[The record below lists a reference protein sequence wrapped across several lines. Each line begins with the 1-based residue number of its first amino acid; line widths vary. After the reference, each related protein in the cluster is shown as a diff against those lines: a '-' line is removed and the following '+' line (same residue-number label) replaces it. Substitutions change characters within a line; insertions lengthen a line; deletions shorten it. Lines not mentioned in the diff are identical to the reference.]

1 MVESRDYLHLQGIR
15 EEPLPSMSP
24 QDFERLCRSID
35 QSVAQLVQGVVKG
48 IDSAGDALG
57 DAIGQAVE
65 KHRQA
70 TAQGPAAP
78 GPSAA
83 STTPAPPPPTGRP
96 VRPARPG
103 TAPST
108 LARAQA
114 RERAAALK
122 KRFRSPVG
130 LTVSGTVMTA
140 LGGLGAL
147 GSAGAAA
154 LMLTGTLILGA
165 TPWALAMGAA
175 GVATALCA
183 WLTAAGARRLGIA
196 QRARSYRRVFGER
209 EVCTFRELAAQTQST
224 EKQARSS
231 ARRMLRHGLLPQGH
245 IDDEGTCLMVTD
257 GSYQLYRQA
266 QGAQRQRALEQQAQ
280 ARERARAQ
288 AAHGALPP
296 EAQAFLD
303 QGRSYLEQLR
313 ELDAAID
320 DKALSA
326 QIARI
331 EGLVGRI
338 LERVADEPSAVERLG
353 RLTGYYLPTT
363 VKLLAAYD
371 ELEEQPVQG
380 ENIASS
386 RQEIEQTLAVLA
398 SAYEKLL
405 DDTFRDLS
413 LDVSSDIAVL
423 HAMLAQEGLTDSP
436 FDAPGAA
443 RPAADPADPDERT
456 QP

>member
-1 MVESRDYLHLQGIR
+1 
-15 EEPLPSMSP
+15 MSP

-48 IDSAGDALG
+48 IDNAGDALG
-57 DAIGQAVE
+57 DVIGQAVE

-70 TAQGPAAP
+70 TAQGPAAQ

-83 STTPAPPPPTGRP
+83 PAPPAPTGRP
-96 VRPARPG
+96 VRPGRPTSG
-103 TAPST
+103 RTAPHAGASAGA

-122 KRFRSPVG
+122 KRFRSPAG
-130 LTVSGTVMTA
+130 LTASGTVMTA
-140 LGGLGAL
+140 LGGIGTL
-147 GSAGAAA
+147 GSAGAVA
-154 LMLTGTLILGA
+154 MTLTGALALGDA
-165 TPWALAMGAA
+165 PWAVAVGAA

-183 WLTAAGARRLGIA
+183 WLMAAGARRLGIA

-231 ARRMLRHGLLPQGH
+231 ARKMLRHGLLPQGH

-266 QGAQRQRALEQQAQ
+266 QSAQRQRALEQQAQ

-288 AAHGALPP
+288 AAQGALPP
-296 EAQAFLD
+296 EAQDFLD
-303 QGRSYLEQLR
+303 QGRSYLRQLR
-313 ELDAAID
+313 DLDAAID

-326 QIARI
+326 QIVRI

-338 LERVADEPSAVERLG
+338 LERVADEPSTVEGLG
-353 RLTGYYLPTT
+353 RMTGYYLPTT

-380 ENIASS
+380 ENITSS
-386 RQEIEQTLAVLA
+386 RREIEQTLTVLA
-398 SAYEKLL
+398 GAYEKLL
-405 DDTFRDLS
+405 DATFQDLS

-423 HAMLAQEGLTDSP
+423 HAMLAQEGLTDNP
-436 FDAPGAA
+436 FDRTGPSAAAPV
-443 RPAADPADPDERT
+443 PPDPDERT
-456 QP
+456 NP